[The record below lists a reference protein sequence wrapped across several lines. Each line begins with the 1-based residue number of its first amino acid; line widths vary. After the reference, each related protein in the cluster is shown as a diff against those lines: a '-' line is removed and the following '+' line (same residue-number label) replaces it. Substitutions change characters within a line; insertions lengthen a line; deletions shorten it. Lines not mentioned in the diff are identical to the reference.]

1 MTNVYMTKQHNKNQ
15 REIKI
20 SMKEHKHVEHNSI
33 LSHSNK
39 CSHIIY
45 IDYLMAFDIMT
56 LLKSAKETIFNP
68 LSQQNEFDLYV
79 DSFFSVGFLV
89 FVSKKLIQI
98 PSFCKVNTSNR
109 VQDTHLV
116 HMFQIIFIPH
126 VIENAFWKT

>member
-1 MTNVYMTKQHNKNQ
+1 
-15 REIKI
+15 
-20 SMKEHKHVEHNSI
+20 
-33 LSHSNK
+33 
-39 CSHIIY
+39 
-45 IDYLMAFDIMT
+45 MAFDITT

-126 VIENAFWKT
+126 VIENALWKT